1 MFKFIFIFT
10 IILQLNLISS
20 PNGVNLNKYI
30 SEDSSSLNNYKTKN
44 INQINILESRIPIGR
59 IILFLILA
67 LALFIIYTSIRNT
80 ITLNKFIEEIF
91 AIVKKNYKLEEIDIG
106 DLKKIRVK
114 NILVFYSKVYYIP
127 GFGYLSIM
135 TVNLGIMQMITFN
148 VNPFEKDLPQFIND
162 IIFLFGKRTVLIE
175 FYDSM
180 LDKKNNK
187 YINFLNKIKE
197 IHKKYSDL
205 EFCKTKENWSDSI
218 LSECIKKTGTV
229 KHWNRMTIM
238 FNELLEIYL
247 EYAKEASELNEDE
260 KEKKILIIKGICDTF
275 IEKGGIA
282 VNTFKSSVGAEKT
295 AEVLGKIIYSYLLYK
310 DLNIKKDQKVK
321 NE

>member
-1 MFKFIFIFT
+1 
-10 IILQLNLISS
+10 
-20 PNGVNLNKYI
+20 
-30 SEDSSSLNNYKTKN
+30 
-44 INQINILESRIPIGR
+44 
-59 IILFLILA
+59 
-67 LALFIIYTSIRNT
+67 
-80 ITLNKFIEEIF
+80 
-91 AIVKKNYKLEEIDIG
+91 
-106 DLKKIRVK
+106 
-114 NILVFYSKVYYIP
+114 
-127 GFGYLSIM
+127 
-135 TVNLGIMQMITFN
+135 
-148 VNPFEKDLPQFIND
+148 
-162 IIFLFGKRTVLIE
+162 
-175 FYDSM
+175 M